1 MEWLLAGILRRIVSH
16 GRLSVVMA
24 SGARHVFGDGSGLP
38 VALRFTDRG
47 AQWGFVLDP
56 YLKMGELFMDG
67 RIVVEEGDIYQ
78 ALDLLLGEL
87 RGKREP
93 LPVRLLH
100 KLRFTLRR
108 FAQRNGLTRSRQ
120 NVAHHYDLDGRLY
133 DLFLDDDRQYSCAY
147 YDRDGLTLEEAQAA
161 KRRHIAAKLVIRG
174 GERVLDIGSG
184 WGGLGLYLA
193 GVAGAREVLGVTLSE
208 EQLALARRRAEE
220 GGLADRVNFELRDYR
235 TLDGAFDRIV
245 SVGMFEHVGVTQYRT
260 FFEKARDL
268 LAPDG
273 VMLLHTIGLSD
284 GPWFTNPW
292 IDKYIF
298 PGGAL
303 PALSEMLPLIEKAGL
318 VVTDVEVL
326 RLHYAFTLRDW
337 RERFLARR
345 EEAARLY
352 DERFCRMWEFYLAAC
367 EAAFR
372 HQGAVVFQLQL
383 ARRQEAVPLTR
394 GYIETEEAALERRE
408 RCGGLA
414 AAAE

>member
-1 MEWLLAGILRRIVSH
+1 MERLLAAILNRVVRH
-16 GRLSVVMA
+16 GQLTVVMA
-24 SGARHVFGDGSGLP
+24 SGARHVFGDGSGPPLG
-38 VALRFTDRG
+38 LRFTDRE
-47 AQWGFVLDP
+47 AQWAFLLDP

-67 RIVVEEGDIYQ
+67 RLVVEEGDVFGV
-78 ALDLLLGEL
+78 LDLLLGEL
-87 RGKREP
+87 KGKTEP
-93 LPVRLLH
+93 APARLLH
-100 KLRFTLRR
+100 TLRFALRR
-108 FAQRNGLTRSRQ
+108 FAQRNGLTRSRR

-133 DLFLDDDRQYSCAY
+133 DLFLDRDRQYSCAY
-147 YDRDGLTLEEAQAA
+147 YEREDLTLDEAQAA
-161 KRRHIAAKLVIRG
+161 KRRHIAAKLALRG

-193 GVAGAREVLGVTLSE
+193 GVAGAGEVLGVTLSE

-220 GGLADRVNFELRDYR
+220 GGLAARVSFELRDYR

-352 DERFCRMWEFYLAAC
+352 DERFCRMWECYLAAS

-394 GYIETEEAALERRE
+394 GYIEMAEAALERKE
-408 RCGGLA
+408 RGGGLA